1 LIKLNQETLNSF
13 IKFAIIGFLVFFIDF
28 IFYQCFAVFFRPLT
42 SRFFSYSFATWIAW
56 YLNRQY
62 SFSNISGTFL
72 SYYLGAS
79 VAGIQN
85 IAISNL
91 LISSF
96 GGNYIKSLIFIGIG
110 CIYGLG
116 FNFLFQSKITFRHK
130 RK

>member
-1 LIKLNQETLNSF
+1 MIKLNQETLNSF

>member
-1 LIKLNQETLNSF
+1 LIKLNEETLNSF
-13 IKFAIIGFLVFFIDF
+13 IKFAIIGFLVFLIDY

-56 YLNRQY
+56 FLNHQY
-62 SFSNISGTFL
+62 TFSNKSGTFF

-85 IAISNL
+85 IVISNL

-96 GGNYIKSLIFIGIG
+96 GDDHIKSFIFIGMG
-110 CIYGLG
+110 CLYGLG
-116 FNFLFQSKITFRHK
+116 FNFAFQSKITFRHN

>member
-1 LIKLNQETLNSF
+1 MIKFNEETFNVF
-13 IKFAIIGFLVFFIDF
+13 IKFAIVGFLVFLIDY
-28 IFYQCFAVFFRPLT
+28 IFYQCFVVFLKPLT

-96 GGNYIKSLIFIGIG
+96 GGNYTKSLIFIGIG